1 MNTDS
6 PVLSLKGV
14 AKSFAGVTVLR
25 DIDFTVRGGE
35 VHALVGENGAGK
47 STLIKIIGGVYQPSA
62 GRMLYKGQHTSFA
75 GPNDAQR
82 RGICVVHQDFSTVP
96 DLSVAENLFLGIEP
110 RNPLGFISWRQ
121 LRRGARALLD
131 DLSIRVRLEARVSE
145 LSVADRQL
153 LEIAKALLRQAEV
166 LVFDEPTAALSREEA
181 VQLLERVKQLR
192 IKGVAIIYISHRLDE
207 VFAVADRIT
216 VLKDGAVMVTR
227 SAAELDEHSVVQ
239 LMVGREPDT
248 VFPSK
253 ESRKPGSVVLSV

>member
-1 MNTDS
+1 MIPEPSRRITLAEGGNPRSDCPNTCWQAAPPERLRTLSCRAPFRMNTDS

-131 DLSIRVRLEARVSE
+131 DLS
-145 LSVADRQL
+145 
-153 LEIAKALLRQAEV
+153 
-166 LVFDEPTAALSREEA
+166 
-181 VQLLERVKQLR
+181 
-192 IKGVAIIYISHRLDE
+192 
-207 VFAVADRIT
+207 
-216 VLKDGAVMVTR
+216 
-227 SAAELDEHSVVQ
+227 
-239 LMVGREPDT
+239 
-248 VFPSK
+248 
-253 ESRKPGSVVLSV
+253 